1 MPNTTA
7 VADKS
12 KTSTTGTTIGTRG
25 IPGKKRNNLKRVK
38 TIVESLYTNS
48 RAGVLYCHF

>member
-1 MPNTTA
+1 MPITTA

-25 IPGKKRNNLKRVK
+25 FPEKKRNNLKRVK
-38 TIVESLYTNS
+38 TIVEGLYACS